1 MSSTEVKKN
10 SKAKANL
17 IAFWEWFKSAA
28 WLQVL
33 LIVGIVVGIVVSIPY
48 IIRAIP
54 TESDSEFFEGRQITY
69 SKFQQFL
76 NGEDT
81 SCNGSVGTGNGNAD
95 FSEDRVGFAVIFY
108 KDNCSNCDSME
119 PFVENW
125 FNTFN
130 EDYSAN
136 FKLYTINVGWVPGD
150 SDASSDAEGHDI
162 SEYENENISLDDQND
177 IMQAIA
183 DAYFDQPEKY
193 QNNSTSFT
201 RNDVT
206 QDVKATKTTMP
217 TPTVLFY
224 SKSNTETKYDMSK
237 PDKVF
242 LGQMDDLTPSNRQ
255 DVNTMLSDLYN
266 ITVYQG

>member
-1 MSSTEVKKN
+1 
-10 SKAKANL
+10 
-17 IAFWEWFKSAA
+17 
-28 WLQVL
+28 
-33 LIVGIVVGIVVSIPY
+33 
-48 IIRAIP
+48 
-54 TESDSEFFEGRQITY
+54 
-69 SKFQQFL
+69 
-76 NGEDT
+76 
-81 SCNGSVGTGNGNAD
+81 
-95 FSEDRVGFAVIFY
+95 
-108 KDNCSNCDSME
+108 ME